1 MYMPIE
7 GKVAGS
13 RVCVTPDERL
23 GPETKLYAYPFSNVN
38 ATGGITGG
46 ICMGNNALP
55 VYKEPARLSTLPGYI
70 LRIPNNND
78 QTLNDFMKWR

>member
-1 MYMPIE
+1 M
-7 GKVAGS
+7 
-13 RVCVTPDERL
+13 TPDERL

-38 ATGGITGG
+38 AAGG

-78 QTLNDFMKWR
+78 QYSSGNNRLG